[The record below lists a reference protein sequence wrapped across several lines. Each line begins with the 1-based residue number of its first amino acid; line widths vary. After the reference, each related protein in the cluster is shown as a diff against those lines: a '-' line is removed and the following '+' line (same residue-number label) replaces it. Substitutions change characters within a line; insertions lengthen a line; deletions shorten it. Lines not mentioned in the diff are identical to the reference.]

1 MVKYCFIAI
10 SYKLEEE
17 KPVIYLWGR
26 DITTLQKRM
35 FRVLG
40 FEPHF
45 FVPELEPVP
54 TSSVIVRVESGFKS
68 IFNEPCKKI
77 VTNSPHEV
85 KELRK
90 FFKKTY
96 QADVPFVRVFLINM
110 NIKTLFEVPINGD
123 EFHYTD
129 IRGE

>member
-1 MVKYCFIAI
+1 MVKYYFIAI

-17 KPVIYLWGR
+17 KPVLYLWGR
-26 DITTLQKRM
+26 DVVTLQKRM
-35 FRVLG
+35 FRILG
-40 FEPHF
+40 FESHF
-45 FVPELEPVP
+45 FVHDSEPVP
-54 TSSVIVRVESGFKS
+54 TSSAIVRVESGFKS
-68 IFNEPCKKI
+68 IFGEPCKKI

-96 QADVPFVRVFLINM
+96 QADVPFVRVFLIYM
-110 NIKTLFEVPINGD
+110 NIKTVFEAPEKD
-123 EFHYTD
+123 ELHYTE